1 MPCDVWK
8 DLAQREK
15 SNRQSY
21 SYFAFN
27 KEMARVSERKRHQLM
42 KEHSEAMS
50 LAGNAKFLHQRSCP
64 ICKEEPAANFHDPD
78 PWSKGA

>member
-15 SNRQSY
+15 SNRQAY

-27 KEMARVSERKRHQLM
+27 KEMANVSERKRQRLM
-42 KEHSEAMS
+42 KEHREAFATAF
-50 LAGNAKFLHQRSCP
+50 AGYCLS
-64 ICKEEPAANFHDPD
+64 
-78 PWSKGA
+78 